1 MRIIK
6 RIVLASFVIA
16 MFSCRT
22 MVLSNKTIQINQG
35 DPKSRVMEVMGT
47 PEDRQFM
54 GKYEIWQYCITGA
67 GFGYHDYRAIWMVGG
82 KVIGIT
88 SYKDRT
94 PGSGCEGHFKPLKV
108 EDAPDYIL
116 EVRQR

>member
-1 MRIIK
+1 MQPRKEIA
-6 RIVLASFVIA
+6 LALLLLLSI
-16 MFSCRT
+16 SCRT
-22 MVLSNKTIQINQG
+22 MVLANRTININQG
-35 DPKSRVMEVMGT
+35 DPKSRVIEFMGT

-67 GFGYHDYRAIWMVGG
+67 GFGYHDYRAIWLVDG

-94 PGSGCEGHFKPLKV
+94 PASGCEGHFKTFKV
-108 EDAPDYIL
+108 EDAPDFIL
-116 EVRQR
+116 EVRNR